1 MIQSHGCKSD
11 VGVGRLAVPIG
22 LTAGTRH
29 LVIVVITV
37 VGRYQ
42 AMTGVIIVLF
52 PLPVLSQSD

>member
-42 AMTGVIIVLF
+42 AMT
-52 PLPVLSQSD
+52 LPVLSQSD